1 MKAEIMDA
9 LKKAQQKYALK
20 RVNKSVS
27 FNSETEQDLIEFSEQ
42 LDFSNWVKAKIRG
55 DIESDKFRKK
65 VEKNS

>member
-1 MKAEIMDA
+1 MNS

-27 FNSETEQDLIEFSEQ
+27 FNSETEQDLIAFAEH

-55 DIESDKFRKK
+55 DIEADKFRNKS
-65 VEKNS
+65 EKNT